1 MSRRYAHKIPF
12 IVKLNHNELPT
23 YPNHYDQ
30 IMFGN
35 VNGR

>member
-1 MSRRYAHKIPF
+1 MSRQYAHKIPF